1 MYSAMV
7 THFAL
12 PVSGRQAVF
21 LGDLLRRW
29 WALHG
34 SNVRLTRV
42 KGVLSR

>member
-1 MYSAMV
+1 
-7 THFAL
+7 
-12 PVSGRQAVF
+12 
-21 LGDLLRRW
+21 LRRW